1 MILPAQI
8 STEKIKK
15 IICVWAIWRQEFP
28 LETSNKANWLPVYKC
43 WFGLHSMHLCY
54 LLRLLIE
61 FEELKPLTQ
70 ENQFEIEIQLWKQ
83 CYHCQTFVRWKCLF
97 DWFDTV
103 DHWFW
108 SAEVLVQLIQQW
120 LQKTPDRFDSN
131 KCSKEYDT
139 DYLLF
144 IYFIS
149 NFNVQFL
156 PTHFQSEL
164 HDW

>member
-8 STEKIKK
+8 STEKIKTLFVYELIK
-15 IICVWAIWRQEFP
+15 GLNP

-61 FEELKPLTQ
+61 FEELKPLIQ
-70 ENQFEIEIQLWKQ
+70 ENQFEIEMQLWKQ
-83 CYHCQTFVRWKCLF
+83 YCHCQTFVHWKCLF
-97 DWFDTV
+97 DWFDTG

-120 LQKTPDRFDSN
+120 LQKTPKKFDNN
-131 KCSKEYDT
+131 KCNKEYD
-139 DYLLF
+139 
-144 IYFIS
+144 
-149 NFNVQFL
+149 NVY
-156 PTHFQSEL
+156 
-164 HDW
+164 